1 MDEHAPKHKG
11 GFLQKMK
18 DNHFFMVLA
27 CMVPIALL
35 LAGSYFLGWKN
46 NSLLLF
52 VFLAACVFGHIF
64 MMRNHGGH

>member
-1 MDEHAPKHKG
+1 
-11 GFLQKMK
+11 
-18 DNHFFMVLA
+18 
-27 CMVPIALL
+27 MVPIALL

-52 VFLAACVFGHIF
+52 VFLAACVFGHVF